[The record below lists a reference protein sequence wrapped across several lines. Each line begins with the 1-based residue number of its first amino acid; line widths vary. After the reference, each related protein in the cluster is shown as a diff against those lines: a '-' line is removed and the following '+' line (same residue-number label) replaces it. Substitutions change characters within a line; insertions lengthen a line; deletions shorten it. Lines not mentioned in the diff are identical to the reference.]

1 VTGGD
6 VMYIEIGA
14 PESEPVTLEEAKRP
28 LRLVD
33 TIVTEIEPD
42 DPEGEPVTVTS
53 HPDDD
58 YIKNLIGVAREW
70 GEAFQ
75 GRSWVTR
82 TITAYLN
89 EWPSCP
95 LKLPMG
101 PVQEITS
108 VSYFTPDG
116 TEVDVDQSAYWL
128 SPDGVLYGK
137 GWPSEPLRERLGV
150 KIVYKAGYG
159 DAGAVPTRC
168 KQAVL
173 LMVGHWYENR
183 EEVVVDSSATSATQ
197 IPAAAEMLLY
207 QERDIPI

>member
-1 VTGGD
+1 MV
-6 VMYIEIGA
+6 YLEFGA
-14 PESEPVTLEEAKRP
+14 PESEPVTLEEAKRH

-33 TIVTEIEPD
+33 TIATEIKPD

-58 YIKNLIGVAREW
+58 YIKNLIGAAREW

-75 GRSWVTR
+75 GRSWTTR
-82 TITAYLN
+82 TVTAYLN

-108 VSYFTPDG
+108 VSYFTPDDV
-116 TEVDVDQSAYWL
+116 EVVIAPSAYL
-128 SPDGVLYGK
+128 LTPDGVLSFKSQPQG
-137 GWPSEPLRERLGV
+137 PLREKFCV

-159 DAGAVPTRC
+159 DAGAVPMKC

-183 EEVVVDSSATSATQ
+183 EEVVIGSSASNATQ
-197 IPAAAEMLLY
+197 IPAAAEMLLF
-207 QERDIPI
+207 QEREIPI